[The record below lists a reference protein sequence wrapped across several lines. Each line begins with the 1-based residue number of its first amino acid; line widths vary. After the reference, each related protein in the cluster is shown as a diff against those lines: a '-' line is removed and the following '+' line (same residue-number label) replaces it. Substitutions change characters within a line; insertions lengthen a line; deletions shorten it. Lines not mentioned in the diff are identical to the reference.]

1 MAIGPAVRAL
11 FGPYEREIA
20 HLYRSVFID
29 LDDWSDRIGAWV
41 PSATNILEVGCGE
54 GAMTERLQARY
65 PLARIT
71 AIDVTPRVG
80 RLFSGD
86 RDRVEFLQIN
96 VEDIAARNP
105 QAYDL
110 IVLSDVIHHVPKAL
124 RGSILTAI
132 HQALA
137 PGGMFV
143 FKDWARTATPIHWMC
158 HAGDRYLTGDRVS
171 YLDEHE
177 IREFLSERFGTPQDE
192 CRVRPWRN
200 NFAVMVRKAS

>member
-20 HLYRSVFID
+20 HLYRAIFID
-29 LDDWSDRIGAWV
+29 LDDWSGRIGAWV
-41 PSATNILEVGCGE
+41 PDAQNILEVGCGE
-54 GAMTERLQARY
+54 GAMTERLCARY
-65 PLARIT
+65 SQARIT

-80 RLFSGD
+80 RLFAGD
-86 RDRVEFLQIN
+86 AGRVEFLQMT
-96 VEDIAARNP
+96 VEDMAERHP

-143 FKDWARTATPIHWMC
+143 FKDWARTSTPIHWMC
-158 HAGDRYLTGDRVS
+158 HAGDRYLTGDQVS
-171 YLDEHE
+171 YLDEQE
-177 IREFLSERFGTPQDE
+177 IRSFLGERFGAPQDE

-200 NFAVMVRKAS
+200 NFALMLRKAS

>member
-20 HLYRSVFID
+20 HLYRSIFID
-29 LDDWSDRIGAWV
+29 LDDWIGRIGAWV
-41 PSATNILEVGCGE
+41 PDAQNILEVGCGE
-54 GAMTERLQARY
+54 GAMTERLCARY
-65 PLARIT
+65 SQARIT

-80 RLFSGD
+80 RLFAGD
-86 RDRVEFLQIN
+86 AGRVEFLQMT
-96 VEDIAARNP
+96 VEDMAERHP

-143 FKDWARTATPIHWMC
+143 FKDWARTSTPIHWMC
-158 HAGDRYLTGDRVS
+158 HAGDRYLTGDQVS
-171 YLDEHE
+171 YLDEQE
-177 IREFLSERFGTPQDE
+177 IRSFLGERFGAPQDE

-200 NFAVMVRKAS
+200 NFALMLRKAS